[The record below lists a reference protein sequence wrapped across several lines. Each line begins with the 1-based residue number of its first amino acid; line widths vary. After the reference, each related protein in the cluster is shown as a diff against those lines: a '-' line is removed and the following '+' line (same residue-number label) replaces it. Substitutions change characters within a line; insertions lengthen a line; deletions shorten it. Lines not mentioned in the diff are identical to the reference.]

1 MEPTLYQT
9 FLYFF
14 MHGPFALL
22 VANLSPGR
30 FKFSHTNVAYR
41 NVKYRTL
48 LCESPSSVFSFLHVN
63 HFCHGISI
71 LDLVQ
76 KWPKKNSALF
86 LPPATKLGQSYVF
99 TRVCDS
105 VHGGRG
111 CYPSMHCRWY
121 PIMPCSRSPGVCV
134 LSQHALQVVSQHAL
148 QQVSR
153 GWAPARGGG
162 GLLRGVC
169 CWGVAWWRPPGT
181 ATAAGGTHPTG
192 MHSYHKK
199 NSKVISPAQ
208 IPHISFRQ
216 YDFFKFIYQITCL
229 ELPLCLPSSKR
240 WHLSVRIIIK

>member
-1 MEPTLYQT
+1 MEPTLYRT

-105 VHGGRG
+105 VHGGG
-111 CYPSMHCRWY
+111 GAIPACIAGGIPSCLAAGLQGCACYPSM
-121 PIMPCSRSPGVCV
+121 PCSRFPGAGR
-134 LSQHALQVVSQHAL
+134 LL
-148 QQVSR
+148 
-153 GWAPARGGG
+153 GGG

-169 CWGVAWWRPPGT
+169 CWGVAWWRPPPGRLLLR
-181 ATAAGGTHPTG
+181 AVRILLECILII
-192 MHSYHKK
+192 KK
-199 NSKVISPAQ
+199 
-208 IPHISFRQ
+208 IPKLSVRPKFRI
-216 YDFFKFIYQITCL
+216 YLFDNTIFFEFIYQITCL

>member
-1 MEPTLYQT
+1 MEPTLYRT

-41 NVKYRTL
+41 SVKYRTL

-105 VHGGRG
+105 VHRGRG

-162 GLLRGVC
+162 SAPGGLLLGGCLVET
-169 CWGVAWWRPPGT
+169 PPGRLLLR
-181 ATAAGGTHPTG
+181 A
-192 MHSYHKK
+192 
-199 NSKVISPAQ
+199 
-208 IPHISFRQ
+208 
-216 YDFFKFIYQITCL
+216 
-229 ELPLCLPSSKR
+229 
-240 WHLSVRIIIK
+240 VRILLECILIIKKFQSYQSGPNSAYIFSTIRFFLNSFTK